1 MFCKFCGKRIDPTKN
16 VCPYCSAPQETR
28 SGGSGY
34 WDILDDPS
42 VSVSPARPAP
52 AAQPVAP
59 PSDSRLRA
67 AIRKMQRINL
77 LAWVVVLVCMLC
89 ALTVVTTAIR
99 GSLVEL
105 SQQIEDIR
113 PQPVE
118 NATVQSGNPEF
129 ESSTERRL
137 EALAGDLSEIS
148 DNMKL
153 ILEKSEIF
161 DSARI
166 LELCSEDGRTVF
178 ICRHSSTGGK
188 WEYRYPAED
197 SWEDVPEQWK
207 TSEITGYVSGEEF
220 CLSLL
225 IIEPGQWGIQSCL
238 LRYQAVEGSSSNP
251 IPFSVPNGALT
262 TPGDTANLVPP
273 TTPPPVSEPI
283 PTAPST
289 EPPAPGS
296 DTTPATSPAEE
307 GNEGALSSQGGGTGG
322 PTEAEGDEL

>member
-34 WDILDDPS
+34 WDILDDP
-42 VSVSPARPAP
+42 SVSPARPAP

-166 LELCSEDGRTVF
+166 LGLRSEDGRTVF

-188 WEYRYPAED
+188 WEYQYTAADP
-197 SWEDVPEQWK
+197 WEDVSEQWK

-238 LRYQAVEGSSSNP
+238 LRYQAVEGSSNP